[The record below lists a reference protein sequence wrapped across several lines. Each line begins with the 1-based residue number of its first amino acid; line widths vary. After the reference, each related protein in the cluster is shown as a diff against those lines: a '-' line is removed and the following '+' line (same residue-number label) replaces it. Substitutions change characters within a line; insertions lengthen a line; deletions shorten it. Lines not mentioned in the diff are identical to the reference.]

1 MSLWDNVSSSTLL
14 DTKYEPGTFDTT
26 STSIVNP
33 FTESDTTN
41 MTFNPF
47 TTTSNPFTES
57 DTTSNPFTATSTES
71 DTTEASSTTSLP
83 VLDIILLIAG
93 IILSIVLVVKVK
105 NTVLRILF
113 PIITVLS
120 CLIALKVPQFRLIS
134 TFMIFLTT
142 VCLLLNDLIDL

>member
-1 MSLWDNVSSSTLL
+1 MSSSSVTISLEECLKMSLWDNVSSSTLL

-47 TTTSNPFTES
+47 TT
-57 DTTSNPFTATSTES
+57 TSTES